1 MFSNTNKSLQQ
12 LTFSNMSVLILIIA
26 SKSSVSILCLGFVFT
41 DVPKKKILSTTALLT
56 EVTRQ
61 VRAYSAKSLKR
72 DAAESIPKIF

>member
-1 MFSNTNKSLQQ
+1 M
-12 LTFSNMSVLILIIA
+12 
-26 SKSSVSILCLGFVFT
+26 LCLGFVFT

-61 VRAYSAKSLKR
+61 VRAYPAKSLKR